1 MLLRLQ
7 EISRMMRLFII
18 LCVCICRV
26 ASAQETI
33 DFECGGTSVYETAVV
48 ANQTVRIGDVPPGL
62 HRLAIH
68 LWSDEDMDIQ
78 VLSGDTT
85 VIHWKSGI
93 VYHSDEQTSS
103 FRGDTFVYSGFNGD
117 GFGPGNEYV
126 IFEGFTAN
134 EYTFLA
140 HANQGG
146 RIMARYGWLPIETCN
161 ITEKYYRNLN
171 DLMNSHANDGER
183 RLQTKAQLHDQID
196 GHTKLSYDNC
206 WTALRTAD
214 QNPANSGQ
222 VIGIYS
228 RKGIWKSYQDGSSTC
243 GGFPDDCWNREHVY
257 PKSRGD
263 FGTSSGAGTD
273 LHALR
278 AEDRSVNTARSNKNF
293 LAGGSAVT
301 DCTSCKT
308 TSTAFEPPNASKGA
322 VARMMFYMATRYNGD
337 ADSNSINLL
346 LLNGSPGDPAGSTGN
361 LGDLA
366 TLKSWNNLY
375 PPSSEEIN
383 RNNIIQNYYQGNR
396 NPFIDTPSLA
406 NSLF

>member
-1 MLLRLQ
+1 MKVIGAFFLLVQL
-7 EISRMMRLFII
+7 
-18 LCVCICRV
+18 V
-26 ASAQETI
+26 SAQDEI
-33 DFECGGTSVYETAVV
+33 DFECGGTSYYEMNVQ
-48 ANQTVRIGDVPPGL
+48 ANQTVEIGEVPAGL

-78 VLSGDTT
+78 VVSGGTT
-85 VIHWKSGI
+85 VIYWKNGL
-93 VYHSDEQTSS
+93 VYHGDEQISS
-103 FRGDTFVYSGFNGD
+103 FQGDTFVYSGYNGD

-126 IFEGFTAN
+126 IFEGFTSNDYKFLAYAN
-134 EYTFLA
+134 EDG
-140 HANQGG
+140 N
-146 RIMARYGWLPIETCN
+146 IKARYGWIPVDSCN
-161 ITEKYYRNLN
+161 ITAKYYRYLDELEHLN
-171 DLMNSHANDGER
+171 EGER

-196 GHTKLSYDNC
+196 GHTKISYDSC
-206 WTALRTAD
+206 WTALKTTD

-228 RKGIWKSYQDGSSTC
+228 RKGIWKSYQDGSSSC

-263 FGTSSGAGTD
+263 FGTTQGAGTD
-273 LHALR
+273 LHSLR
-278 AEDRSVNTARSNKNF
+278 AEDRSVNTARNNKNF
-293 LAGGSAVT
+293 VAGGSAVT
-301 DCTSCKT
+301 DCSTCKT
-308 TSTAFEPPNASKGA
+308 TSTTFEPPNASKGA

-337 ADSNSINLL
+337 ADSNGVTLL
-346 LLNGSPGDPAGSTGN
+346 LLNGNPGDPAGKTGN

-375 PPSSEEIN
+375 PPSAEEIN

-396 NPFIDTPSLA
+396 NPFIDNPSLA